1 MKQSLLNADFK
12 SALNIMNKKRFSN
25 SELDKGRRSVD
36 LYKVAILGMVFIT
49 PAAIFTV
56 MAYGFTYVLKVKM
69 IYTVLAW
76 ICWGLFI
83 FPYII
88 AIAAKFVRHK
98 DYGSYFFYNSL
109 MGLMVC
115 TCWAIVSIMIGVYLV
130 RENTAK
136 WETVFQT
143 VIALLCLIFDIP
155 HNIKK
160 LRHEL
165 AGKNEKSI
173 YYTDI
178 IFGIVFVALLI
189 YNFKLSTIL
198 SENSYE
204 GMLEALLMNVIG
216 KQGILFYLYLV
227 SDKMLLWHAK
237 NYVLVSWYARK
248 YPEETRKYFNIPVT
262 RWYYSNELREKH
274 GVDLATI
281 PVKEQLKGA
290 KIDDYEIYLNDIARI
305 NDEDMRGETVI
316 AGFDIAIDSKDVYL
330 ICTDKKMYPVYK
342 DNTFNMSVPQISYEA
357 LKWYDTDYKKDYLRI
372 SDGKLI
378 TSFDWL
384 KEKKKQ
390 ALESILAEHGI
401 PKLDRTLFEVPKHAE
416 IKKDGI
422 PAGFVE
428 NYQAALSNFSEDEK
442 EIKSSKIEHD
452 ILIYDN
458 STYMLL
464 TNKRL
469 IFVFNEDDFGIPYI
483 GVDYFNIS
491 IKHQRYGFAENLC
504 LRNKN
509 LIMPIKGMTE
519 LWKRTTIGYLMDK
532 AQVMKDAKAM
542 LEQSFTEIDMTVIE
556 KLEKAKVDDYE
567 IYINDIARINDVD
580 MRGETV
586 IAGFDILAGSKD
598 VYLICTDKKMYPVY
612 KDNTFNMSVPQ
623 ISYEAL
629 KWYEVDYKKDYLRI
643 SDGKLITSFRDIKKN
658 KKQTLESILAEHG
671 IPKLD
676 WTLSEVPKHAEIKK
690 DGIPSEFVENYQAAL
705 SSFSEDEQ
713 EIVSDK
719 VEHDVIVD
727 STGVYF
733 LVTNKRFIFVFGND
747 DFHIPYTSVDYSE
760 LSVYK
765 QHYFFADN
773 LCLRDK
779 NDLFMPFSGTS
790 ETWKRITTKYLVDL
804 INQSQKDAL
813 KGGDV
818 YDEC

>member
-36 LYKVAILGMVFIT
+36 VYKVAILGMVFIT

-69 IYTVLAW
+69 IYAVLAW
-76 ICWGLFI
+76 ICWGLFV
-83 FPYII
+83 FPCIV
-88 AIAAKFVRHK
+88 AIAAKFVRYK

-109 MGLMVC
+109 MGLMFSICLCIATIPLSVC
-115 TCWAIVSIMIGVYLV
+115 VV

-143 VIALLCLIFDIP
+143 VIALLCLILDIP
-155 HNIKK
+155 HKIKK

-173 YYTDI
+173 NYADI
-178 IFGIVFVALLI
+178 IFGIVFVALMI

-198 SENSYE
+198 SENSYKE
-204 GMLEALLMNVIG
+204 MLEALIENVVF
-216 KQGILFYLYLV
+216 KQGILVNAYLMF
-227 SDKMLLWHAK
+227 DKLLLYYAK
-237 NYVLVSWYARK
+237 NYFLVSWYAKK
-248 YPEETRKYFNIPVT
+248 YPEETRKHFNIPIT
-262 RWYYSNELREKH
+262 KWYYSNELREKH
-274 GVDLATI
+274 GADFADMSVIEKLE
-281 PVKEQLKGA
+281 KA
-290 KIDDYEIYLNDIARI
+290 KADDYEIYKNDIARI

-316 AGFDIAIDSKDVYL
+316 AGFDIAID
-330 ICTDKKMYPVYK
+330 
-342 DNTFNMSVPQISYEA
+342 
-357 LKWYDTDYKKDYLRI
+357 
-372 SDGKLI
+372 
-378 TSFDWL
+378 
-384 KEKKKQ
+384 
-390 ALESILAEHGI
+390 
-401 PKLDRTLFEVPKHAE
+401 
-416 IKKDGI
+416 
-422 PAGFVE
+422 
-428 NYQAALSNFSEDEK
+428 
-442 EIKSSKIEHD
+442 
-452 ILIYDN
+452 
-458 STYMLL
+458 
-464 TNKRL
+464 
-469 IFVFNEDDFGIPYI
+469 
-483 GVDYFNIS
+483 
-491 IKHQRYGFAENLC
+491 
-504 LRNKN
+504 
-509 LIMPIKGMTE
+509 
-519 LWKRTTIGYLMDK
+519 
-532 AQVMKDAKAM
+532 
-542 LEQSFTEIDMTVIE
+542 
-556 KLEKAKVDDYE
+556 
-567 IYINDIARINDVD
+567 
-580 MRGETV
+580 
-586 IAGFDILAGSKD
+586 SKD

-671 IPKLD
+671 IPELD

-690 DGIPSEFVENYQAAL
+690 DGIPAEFVENYQTAL
-705 SSFSEDEQ
+705 SSFSEDEE
-713 EIVSDK
+713 EIGSDK
-719 VEHDVIVD
+719 VEHNVIVD
-727 STGVYF
+727 FTSVYF

-804 INQSQKDAL
+804 INQKEERCVE
-813 KGGDV
+813 K
-818 YDEC
+818 

>member
-36 LYKVAILGMVFIT
+36 VYKVAILGMVFIT

-69 IYTVLAW
+69 IYAVLAW
-76 ICWGLFI
+76 ICWGLFL

-109 MGLMVC
+109 MELMVC

-136 WETVFQT
+136 WEPVFQT
-143 VIALLCLIFDIP
+143 VIALLCLILDIP
-155 HNIKK
+155 QTIKK
-160 LRHEL
+160 WKYEL
-165 AGKNEKSI
+165 AGKSEESI
-173 YYTDI
+173 HYADI
-178 IFGIVFVALLI
+178 IFGIVFVALMI

-198 SENSYE
+198 SECSSDGVFE
-204 GMLEALLMNVIG
+204 GLLMNVIG

-237 NYVLVSWYARK
+237 NYFLVSWYARK
-248 YPEETRKYFNIPVT
+248 YPEETRKYFNISVT

-290 KIDDYEIYLNDIARI
+290 KIDDNKIYKNDIDRI
-305 NDEDMRGETVI
+305 KDKDMEGEKLL
-316 AGFDIAIDSKDVYL
+316 AGFDTVIDSKDVYL

-342 DNTFNMSVPQISYEA
+342 DNTFNMSVP
-357 LKWYDTDYKKDYLRI
+357 K
-372 SDGKLI
+372 
-378 TSFDWL
+378 
-384 KEKKKQ
+384 
-390 ALESILAEHGI
+390 
-401 PKLDRTLFEVPKHAE
+401 
-416 IKKDGI
+416 
-422 PAGFVE
+422 
-428 NYQAALSNFSEDEK
+428 
-442 EIKSSKIEHD
+442 
-452 ILIYDN
+452 
-458 STYMLL
+458 
-464 TNKRL
+464 
-469 IFVFNEDDFGIPYI
+469 
-483 GVDYFNIS
+483 
-491 IKHQRYGFAENLC
+491 
-504 LRNKN
+504 
-509 LIMPIKGMTE
+509 
-519 LWKRTTIGYLMDK
+519 
-532 AQVMKDAKAM
+532 
-542 LEQSFTEIDMTVIE
+542 
-556 KLEKAKVDDYE
+556 
-567 IYINDIARINDVD
+567 
-580 MRGETV
+580 
-586 IAGFDILAGSKD
+586 
-598 VYLICTDKKMYPVY
+598 
-612 KDNTFNMSVPQ
+612 

-629 KWYEVDYKKDYLRI
+629 KWYEVDYKKDYFRI

-671 IPKLD
+671 IPELD

-690 DGIPSEFVENYQAAL
+690 DGIPAEFVENYQTAL
-705 SSFSEDEQ
+705 SSFSEDEE
-713 EIVSDK
+713 EIGSDK
-719 VEHDVIVD
+719 VEHNVIVD
-727 STGVYF
+727 FTSVYF

>member
-36 LYKVAILGMVFIT
+36 VYKVAILGMVFIT

-69 IYTVLAW
+69 IYAVLAW
-76 ICWGLFI
+76 ICWGLFL

-109 MGLMVC
+109 MELMVC

-136 WETVFQT
+136 WEPVFQT
-143 VIALLCLIFDIP
+143 VIALLCLILDIP
-155 HNIKK
+155 QTIKK
-160 LRHEL
+160 WKYEL
-165 AGKNEKSI
+165 AGKSEESI
-173 YYTDI
+173 HYADI
-178 IFGIVFVALLI
+178 IFGIVFVALMI

-198 SENSYE
+198 SECSSDGVFE
-204 GMLEALLMNVIG
+204 GLLMNVIG

-237 NYVLVSWYARK
+237 NYFLVSWYARK
-248 YPEETRKYFNIPVT
+248 YPEETRKYFNISVT

-274 GVDLATI
+274 GADFADMSVIEKLE
-281 PVKEQLKGA
+281 KA
-290 KIDDYEIYLNDIARI
+290 KADDYEIYKNDIARI

-342 DNTFNMSVPQISYEA
+342 DNTFNMSVP
-357 LKWYDTDYKKDYLRI
+357 K
-372 SDGKLI
+372 
-378 TSFDWL
+378 
-384 KEKKKQ
+384 
-390 ALESILAEHGI
+390 
-401 PKLDRTLFEVPKHAE
+401 
-416 IKKDGI
+416 
-422 PAGFVE
+422 
-428 NYQAALSNFSEDEK
+428 
-442 EIKSSKIEHD
+442 
-452 ILIYDN
+452 
-458 STYMLL
+458 
-464 TNKRL
+464 
-469 IFVFNEDDFGIPYI
+469 
-483 GVDYFNIS
+483 
-491 IKHQRYGFAENLC
+491 
-504 LRNKN
+504 
-509 LIMPIKGMTE
+509 
-519 LWKRTTIGYLMDK
+519 
-532 AQVMKDAKAM
+532 
-542 LEQSFTEIDMTVIE
+542 
-556 KLEKAKVDDYE
+556 
-567 IYINDIARINDVD
+567 
-580 MRGETV
+580 
-586 IAGFDILAGSKD
+586 
-598 VYLICTDKKMYPVY
+598 
-612 KDNTFNMSVPQ
+612 

-629 KWYEVDYKKDYLRI
+629 KWYEVDYKKDYFRI

-671 IPKLD
+671 IPELD

-690 DGIPSEFVENYQAAL
+690 DGIPAEFVENYQTAL
-705 SSFSEDEQ
+705 SSFSEDEE
-713 EIVSDK
+713 EIGSDK
-719 VEHDVIVD
+719 VEHNVIVD
-727 STGVYF
+727 FTSVYF

>member
-25 SELDKGRRSVD
+25 SELEKGRSRDLSKLAISVM
-36 LYKVAILGMVFIT
+36 AFIT
-49 PAAIFTV
+49 SAFIFTF
-56 MAYGFTYVLKVKM
+56 MAYGFTYVLKVKT
-69 IYTVLAW
+69 IYAVLAW
-76 ICWGLFI
+76 ICWGLFL

-109 MGLMVC
+109 MELMVC

-136 WETVFQT
+136 WEPVFQT
-143 VIALLCLIFDIP
+143 VIALLCLILDIP
-155 HNIKK
+155 QTIKK
-160 LRHEL
+160 WKYEL
-165 AGKNEKSI
+165 AGKSEESI
-173 YYTDI
+173 HYADI
-178 IFGIVFVALLI
+178 IFGIVFVALMI

-198 SENSYE
+198 SECSSDGVFDGVFE
-204 GMLEALLMNVIG
+204 GLLMNVIG
-216 KQGILFYLYLV
+216 KQGILFYLYF
-227 SDKMLLWHAK
+227 
-237 NYVLVSWYARK
+237 LVSWYARK
-248 YPEETRKYFNIPVT
+248 YPEETRKYFNISVT

-290 KIDDYEIYLNDIARI
+290 KIDDYEIYKNDIDRI
-305 NDEDMRGETVI
+305 KDKDMEGEKLL
-316 AGFDIAIDSKDVYL
+316 AGFDTVIDSKDVYL

-342 DNTFNMSVPQISYEA
+342 DNTFNMSVP
-357 LKWYDTDYKKDYLRI
+357 K
-372 SDGKLI
+372 
-378 TSFDWL
+378 
-384 KEKKKQ
+384 
-390 ALESILAEHGI
+390 
-401 PKLDRTLFEVPKHAE
+401 
-416 IKKDGI
+416 
-422 PAGFVE
+422 
-428 NYQAALSNFSEDEK
+428 
-442 EIKSSKIEHD
+442 
-452 ILIYDN
+452 
-458 STYMLL
+458 
-464 TNKRL
+464 
-469 IFVFNEDDFGIPYI
+469 
-483 GVDYFNIS
+483 
-491 IKHQRYGFAENLC
+491 
-504 LRNKN
+504 
-509 LIMPIKGMTE
+509 
-519 LWKRTTIGYLMDK
+519 
-532 AQVMKDAKAM
+532 
-542 LEQSFTEIDMTVIE
+542 
-556 KLEKAKVDDYE
+556 
-567 IYINDIARINDVD
+567 
-580 MRGETV
+580 
-586 IAGFDILAGSKD
+586 
-598 VYLICTDKKMYPVY
+598 
-612 KDNTFNMSVPQ
+612 

-629 KWYEVDYKKDYLRI
+629 KWYEVDYKKDYFRI

-671 IPKLD
+671 IPELD

-690 DGIPSEFVENYQAAL
+690 DGIPAEFVENYQTAL
-705 SSFSEDEQ
+705 SSFSEDEE
-713 EIVSDK
+713 EIGSDK
-719 VEHDVIVD
+719 VEHNVIVD
-727 STGVYF
+727 FTSVYF

>member
-36 LYKVAILGMVFIT
+36 VYKVAILGMVFIT

-69 IYTVLAW
+69 IYAVLAW
-76 ICWGLFI
+76 ICWGLFL

-109 MGLMVC
+109 MELMVC

-136 WETVFQT
+136 WEPVFQT
-143 VIALLCLIFDIP
+143 VIALLCLILDIP
-155 HNIKK
+155 QTIKK
-160 LRHEL
+160 WKYEL
-165 AGKNEKSI
+165 AGKSEESI
-173 YYTDI
+173 HYADI
-178 IFGIVFVALLI
+178 IFGIVFVALMI

-198 SENSYE
+198 SECSSDGVFE
-204 GMLEALLMNVIG
+204 GLLMNVIG

-237 NYVLVSWYARK
+237 NYFLVSWYARK
-248 YPEETRKYFNIPVT
+248 YPEETRKYFNISVT

-290 KIDDYEIYLNDIARI
+290 KIDDYEIYKNDIDRI
-305 NDEDMRGETVI
+305 KDKDMEGEKLL
-316 AGFDIAIDSKDVYL
+316 AGFDTVIDSKDVYL

-342 DNTFNMSVPQISYEA
+342 DNTFNMSVP
-357 LKWYDTDYKKDYLRI
+357 K
-372 SDGKLI
+372 
-378 TSFDWL
+378 
-384 KEKKKQ
+384 
-390 ALESILAEHGI
+390 
-401 PKLDRTLFEVPKHAE
+401 
-416 IKKDGI
+416 
-422 PAGFVE
+422 
-428 NYQAALSNFSEDEK
+428 
-442 EIKSSKIEHD
+442 
-452 ILIYDN
+452 
-458 STYMLL
+458 
-464 TNKRL
+464 
-469 IFVFNEDDFGIPYI
+469 
-483 GVDYFNIS
+483 
-491 IKHQRYGFAENLC
+491 
-504 LRNKN
+504 
-509 LIMPIKGMTE
+509 
-519 LWKRTTIGYLMDK
+519 
-532 AQVMKDAKAM
+532 
-542 LEQSFTEIDMTVIE
+542 
-556 KLEKAKVDDYE
+556 
-567 IYINDIARINDVD
+567 
-580 MRGETV
+580 
-586 IAGFDILAGSKD
+586 
-598 VYLICTDKKMYPVY
+598 
-612 KDNTFNMSVPQ
+612 

-629 KWYEVDYKKDYLRI
+629 KWYEVDYKKDYFRI

-671 IPKLD
+671 IPELD

-690 DGIPSEFVENYQAAL
+690 DGIPAEFVENYQTAL
-705 SSFSEDEQ
+705 SSFSEDEE
-713 EIVSDK
+713 EIGSDK
-719 VEHDVIVD
+719 VEHNVIVD
-727 STGVYF
+727 FTSVYF

>member
-36 LYKVAILGMVFIT
+36 VYKVAILGMVFIT

-69 IYTVLAW
+69 IYAVLAW
-76 ICWGLFI
+76 ICWGLFL

-109 MGLMVC
+109 MELMVC

-136 WETVFQT
+136 WEPVFQT
-143 VIALLCLIFDIP
+143 VIALLCLILDIP
-155 HNIKK
+155 QTIKK
-160 LRHEL
+160 WKYEL
-165 AGKNEKSI
+165 AGKSEESI
-173 YYTDI
+173 HYADI
-178 IFGIVFVALLI
+178 IFGIVFVALMI

-198 SENSYE
+198 SECSSDGVFDGVFE
-204 GMLEALLMNVIG
+204 GLLMNVIG

-237 NYVLVSWYARK
+237 NYFLVSWYARK

-290 KIDDYEIYLNDIARI
+290 KIDDYEIY
-305 NDEDMRGETVI
+305 
-316 AGFDIAIDSKDVYL
+316 
-330 ICTDKKMYPVYK
+330 
-342 DNTFNMSVPQISYEA
+342 
-357 LKWYDTDYKKDYLRI
+357 
-372 SDGKLI
+372 
-378 TSFDWL
+378 
-384 KEKKKQ
+384 
-390 ALESILAEHGI
+390 
-401 PKLDRTLFEVPKHAE
+401 
-416 IKKDGI
+416 
-422 PAGFVE
+422 
-428 NYQAALSNFSEDEK
+428 
-442 EIKSSKIEHD
+442 
-452 ILIYDN
+452 
-458 STYMLL
+458 
-464 TNKRL
+464 
-469 IFVFNEDDFGIPYI
+469 
-483 GVDYFNIS
+483 
-491 IKHQRYGFAENLC
+491 
-504 LRNKN
+504 
-509 LIMPIKGMTE
+509 
-519 LWKRTTIGYLMDK
+519 
-532 AQVMKDAKAM
+532 
-542 LEQSFTEIDMTVIE
+542 
-556 KLEKAKVDDYE
+556 
-567 IYINDIARINDVD
+567 INDIARINDVD

-586 IAGFDILAGSKD
+586 IAGFDISAGSKN

-629 KWYEVDYKKDYLRI
+629 KWYEVDYKKDYFRI

-671 IPKLD
+671 IPELD

-690 DGIPSEFVENYQAAL
+690 DGIPAEFVENYQTAL
-705 SSFSEDEQ
+705 SSFSEDEE
-713 EIVSDK
+713 EIGSDK
-719 VEHDVIVD
+719 VEHNVIVD
-727 STGVYF
+727 FTSVYF

>member
-36 LYKVAILGMVFIT
+36 VYKVAILGMVFIT

-69 IYTVLAW
+69 IYAVLAW
-76 ICWGLFI
+76 ICWGLFV
-83 FPYII
+83 FPCIV
-88 AIAAKFVRHK
+88 AIAAKFVRYK

-109 MGLMVC
+109 MGLMFSICLCIATIPLSVC
-115 TCWAIVSIMIGVYLV
+115 VV

-143 VIALLCLIFDIP
+143 VIALLCLILDIP
-155 HNIKK
+155 HKIKK

-173 YYTDI
+173 NYADI
-178 IFGIVFVALLI
+178 IFGIVFVALMI

-198 SENSYE
+198 SENSYK
-204 GMLEALLMNVIG
+204 GMLEALIDNVVC
-216 KQGILFYLYLV
+216 KQGILFWLYLM
-227 SDKMLLWHAK
+227 SDKVLLYYAK
-237 NYVLVSWYARK
+237 NYFLVSWYTRK
-248 YPEETRKYFNIPVT
+248 YPEETRKHFNIPVT

-274 GVDLATI
+274 GADFADMSVIEKLE
-281 PVKEQLKGA
+281 KA
-290 KIDDYEIYLNDIARI
+290 KADDYEIYKNDIARI

-357 LKWYDTDYKKDYLRI
+357 LKWY
-372 SDGKLI
+372 
-378 TSFDWL
+378 
-384 KEKKKQ
+384 
-390 ALESILAEHGI
+390 
-401 PKLDRTLFEVPKHAE
+401 
-416 IKKDGI
+416 
-422 PAGFVE
+422 
-428 NYQAALSNFSEDEK
+428 
-442 EIKSSKIEHD
+442 
-452 ILIYDN
+452 
-458 STYMLL
+458 
-464 TNKRL
+464 
-469 IFVFNEDDFGIPYI
+469 
-483 GVDYFNIS
+483 
-491 IKHQRYGFAENLC
+491 
-504 LRNKN
+504 
-509 LIMPIKGMTE
+509 
-519 LWKRTTIGYLMDK
+519 
-532 AQVMKDAKAM
+532 
-542 LEQSFTEIDMTVIE
+542 
-556 KLEKAKVDDYE
+556 
-567 IYINDIARINDVD
+567 
-580 MRGETV
+580 
-586 IAGFDILAGSKD
+586 
-598 VYLICTDKKMYPVY
+598 
-612 KDNTFNMSVPQ
+612 
-623 ISYEAL
+623 
-629 KWYEVDYKKDYLRI
+629 EVDYKKDYFRI

-671 IPKLD
+671 IPELD

-690 DGIPSEFVENYQAAL
+690 DGIPAEFVENYQTAL
-705 SSFSEDEQ
+705 SSFSEDEE
-713 EIVSDK
+713 EIGSDK
-719 VEHDVIVD
+719 VEHNVIVD
-727 STGVYF
+727 FTSVYF

-804 INQSQKDAL
+804 INQKEERCVE
-813 KGGDV
+813 K
-818 YDEC
+818 

>member
-25 SELDKGRRSVD
+25 SELEKGRSRDLSKLAISVM
-36 LYKVAILGMVFIT
+36 AFIT
-49 PAAIFTV
+49 SAFIFTF
-56 MAYGFTYVLKVKM
+56 MAYGFTYVLKVKT
-69 IYTVLAW
+69 IYAVLAW
-76 ICWGLFI
+76 ICWGLFL

-88 AIAAKFVRHK
+88 AIAAKFVRHN

-109 MGLMVC
+109 MELMVC

-136 WETVFQT
+136 WEPVFQT
-143 VIALLCLIFDIP
+143 VIALLCLILDIP
-155 HNIKK
+155 QTIKK
-160 LRHEL
+160 WKYEL
-165 AGKNEKSI
+165 AGKSEESI
-173 YYTDI
+173 HYADI
-178 IFGIVFVALLI
+178 IFGIVFVALMI

-198 SENSYE
+198 SECSSDGVFDGVFE
-204 GMLEALLMNVIG
+204 GLLMNVIG

-237 NYVLVSWYARK
+237 NYFLVSWYARK
-248 YPEETRKYFNIPVT
+248 YPEETRKYFNISVT

-290 KIDDYEIYLNDIARI
+290 KIDDYEIYKNDIDRI
-305 NDEDMRGETVI
+305 KDKDMEGEKLL
-316 AGFDIAIDSKDVYL
+316 AGFDTVIDSKDVYL

-342 DNTFNMSVPQISYEA
+342 DNTFNMSVP
-357 LKWYDTDYKKDYLRI
+357 K
-372 SDGKLI
+372 
-378 TSFDWL
+378 
-384 KEKKKQ
+384 
-390 ALESILAEHGI
+390 
-401 PKLDRTLFEVPKHAE
+401 
-416 IKKDGI
+416 
-422 PAGFVE
+422 
-428 NYQAALSNFSEDEK
+428 
-442 EIKSSKIEHD
+442 
-452 ILIYDN
+452 
-458 STYMLL
+458 
-464 TNKRL
+464 
-469 IFVFNEDDFGIPYI
+469 
-483 GVDYFNIS
+483 
-491 IKHQRYGFAENLC
+491 
-504 LRNKN
+504 
-509 LIMPIKGMTE
+509 
-519 LWKRTTIGYLMDK
+519 
-532 AQVMKDAKAM
+532 
-542 LEQSFTEIDMTVIE
+542 
-556 KLEKAKVDDYE
+556 
-567 IYINDIARINDVD
+567 
-580 MRGETV
+580 
-586 IAGFDILAGSKD
+586 
-598 VYLICTDKKMYPVY
+598 
-612 KDNTFNMSVPQ
+612 

-629 KWYEVDYKKDYLRI
+629 KWYEVDYKKDYFRI

-671 IPKLD
+671 IPELD

-690 DGIPSEFVENYQAAL
+690 DGIPAEFVENYQTAL
-705 SSFSEDEQ
+705 SSFSEDEE
-713 EIVSDK
+713 EIGSDK
-719 VEHDVIVD
+719 VEHNVIVD
-727 STGVYF
+727 FTSVYF

>member
-586 IAGFDILAGSKD
+586 IAGFDISADNKD

-612 KDNTFNMSVPQ
+612 KDNTFNMNVPQ
-623 ISYEAL
+623 ISYESL
-629 KWYEVDYKKDYLRI
+629 KWYDTDKKNYFRI

-671 IPKLD
+671 IPELD

>member
-36 LYKVAILGMVFIT
+36 VYKVAILGMVFIT

-69 IYTVLAW
+69 IYAVLAW
-76 ICWGLFI
+76 ICWGLFL

-109 MGLMVC
+109 MELMVC

-136 WETVFQT
+136 WEPVFQT
-143 VIALLCLIFDIP
+143 VIALLCLILDIP
-155 HNIKK
+155 QTIKK
-160 LRHEL
+160 WKYEL
-165 AGKNEKSI
+165 AGKSEESI
-173 YYTDI
+173 HYADI
-178 IFGIVFVALLI
+178 IFGIVFVALMI

-198 SENSYE
+198 SECSSDGVFE
-204 GMLEALLMNVIG
+204 GLLMNVIG

-237 NYVLVSWYARK
+237 NYFLVSWYARK
-248 YPEETRKYFNIPVT
+248 YPEETRKYFNISVT

-290 KIDDYEIYLNDIARI
+290 KIDDYKIYKNDIDRI
-305 NDEDMRGETVI
+305 KDKDMEGEKLL
-316 AGFDIAIDSKDVYL
+316 AGFD
-330 ICTDKKMYPVYK
+330 
-342 DNTFNMSVPQISYEA
+342 
-357 LKWYDTDYKKDYLRI
+357 
-372 SDGKLI
+372 
-378 TSFDWL
+378 
-384 KEKKKQ
+384 
-390 ALESILAEHGI
+390 
-401 PKLDRTLFEVPKHAE
+401 
-416 IKKDGI
+416 
-422 PAGFVE
+422 
-428 NYQAALSNFSEDEK
+428 
-442 EIKSSKIEHD
+442 
-452 ILIYDN
+452 
-458 STYMLL
+458 
-464 TNKRL
+464 
-469 IFVFNEDDFGIPYI
+469 
-483 GVDYFNIS
+483 
-491 IKHQRYGFAENLC
+491 
-504 LRNKN
+504 
-509 LIMPIKGMTE
+509 
-519 LWKRTTIGYLMDK
+519 
-532 AQVMKDAKAM
+532 
-542 LEQSFTEIDMTVIE
+542 TVI
-556 KLEKAKVDDYE
+556 D
-567 IYINDIARINDVD
+567 
-580 MRGETV
+580 
-586 IAGFDILAGSKD
+586 SKD

-671 IPKLD
+671 IPELD

-690 DGIPSEFVENYQAAL
+690 DGIPAEFVENYQTAL
-705 SSFSEDEQ
+705 SSFSEDEE
-713 EIVSDK
+713 EIGSDK
-719 VEHDVIVD
+719 VEHNVIVD
-727 STGVYF
+727 FTSVYF

>member
-1 MKQSLLNADFK
+1 
-12 SALNIMNKKRFSN
+12 MNKKRFSN

-36 LYKVAILGMVFIT
+36 VYKVAILGMVFIT

-69 IYTVLAW
+69 IYAVLAW
-76 ICWGLFI
+76 ICWGLFL

-109 MGLMVC
+109 MELMVC

-136 WETVFQT
+136 WEPVFQT
-143 VIALLCLIFDIP
+143 VIALLCLILDIP
-155 HNIKK
+155 QTIKK
-160 LRHEL
+160 WKYEL
-165 AGKNEKSI
+165 AGKSEESI
-173 YYTDI
+173 HYADI
-178 IFGIVFVALLI
+178 IFGIVFVALMI

-198 SENSYE
+198 SECSSDGVFDGVFE
-204 GMLEALLMNVIG
+204 GLLMNVIG

-237 NYVLVSWYARK
+237 NYFLVSWYARK
-248 YPEETRKYFNIPVT
+248 YPEETRKYFNISVT

-290 KIDDYEIYLNDIARI
+290 KIDDYEIYKNDIDRI
-305 NDEDMRGETVI
+305 KDKDMEGEKLL
-316 AGFDIAIDSKDVYL
+316 AGFD
-330 ICTDKKMYPVYK
+330 
-342 DNTFNMSVPQISYEA
+342 
-357 LKWYDTDYKKDYLRI
+357 
-372 SDGKLI
+372 
-378 TSFDWL
+378 
-384 KEKKKQ
+384 
-390 ALESILAEHGI
+390 
-401 PKLDRTLFEVPKHAE
+401 
-416 IKKDGI
+416 
-422 PAGFVE
+422 
-428 NYQAALSNFSEDEK
+428 
-442 EIKSSKIEHD
+442 
-452 ILIYDN
+452 
-458 STYMLL
+458 
-464 TNKRL
+464 
-469 IFVFNEDDFGIPYI
+469 
-483 GVDYFNIS
+483 
-491 IKHQRYGFAENLC
+491 
-504 LRNKN
+504 
-509 LIMPIKGMTE
+509 
-519 LWKRTTIGYLMDK
+519 
-532 AQVMKDAKAM
+532 
-542 LEQSFTEIDMTVIE
+542 TVI
-556 KLEKAKVDDYE
+556 D
-567 IYINDIARINDVD
+567 
-580 MRGETV
+580 
-586 IAGFDILAGSKD
+586 SKD

-629 KWYEVDYKKDYLRI
+629 KWYEVDYKKDYFRI

-671 IPKLD
+671 IPELD
-676 WTLSEVPKHAEIKK
+676 WILSEVPKHAEIKK
-690 DGIPSEFVENYQAAL
+690 DGIPAEFVENYQTAL
-705 SSFSEDEQ
+705 SSFSEDEE
-713 EIVSDK
+713 EIGSDK
-719 VEHDVIVD
+719 VEHNVIVD
-727 STGVYF
+727 FTSVYF

>member
-25 SELDKGRRSVD
+25 SELEKGRSRDLSKLAISVM
-36 LYKVAILGMVFIT
+36 AFIT
-49 PAAIFTV
+49 SAFIFTF

-69 IYTVLAW
+69 IYAVLAW
-76 ICWGLFI
+76 ICWGLFV
-83 FPYII
+83 FPCIV
-88 AIAAKFVRHK
+88 AIAAKFVRYK

-109 MGLMVC
+109 MGLMFSICLCIATIPLSVC
-115 TCWAIVSIMIGVYLV
+115 VV

-143 VIALLCLIFDIP
+143 VIALLCLILDIP
-155 HNIKK
+155 HKIKK

-173 YYTDI
+173 NYADI
-178 IFGIVFVALLI
+178 IFGIVFVALMI

-198 SENSYE
+198 SENSYK
-204 GMLEALLMNVIG
+204 GMLEALIDNVVC
-216 KQGILFYLYLV
+216 KQGILFWLYLM
-227 SDKMLLWHAK
+227 SDKVLLYYAK
-237 NYVLVSWYARK
+237 NYFLVSWYTRK
-248 YPEETRKYFNIPVT
+248 YPEETRKHFNIPVT

-274 GVDLATI
+274 GADFADMSVIEKLE
-281 PVKEQLKGA
+281 KA
-290 KIDDYEIYLNDIARI
+290 KADDYEIYKNDIARI

-342 DNTFNMSVPQISYEA
+342 DNTFNMNVPQISYES
-357 LKWYDTDYKKDYLRI
+357 LKWYDTDKKNYFRI

-378 TSFDWL
+378 ILFHSI
-384 KEKKKQ
+384 KNKKRQ
-390 ALESILAEHGI
+390 VLESILAEHGI
-401 PKLDRTLFEVPKHAE
+401 PKLDRTLSEVPKHAE

-422 PAGFVE
+422 PAE
-428 NYQAALSNFSEDEK
+428 FS
-442 EIKSSKIEHD
+442 
-452 ILIYDN
+452 
-458 STYMLL
+458 
-464 TNKRL
+464 
-469 IFVFNEDDFGIPYI
+469 
-483 GVDYFNIS
+483 
-491 IKHQRYGFAENLC
+491 
-504 LRNKN
+504 
-509 LIMPIKGMTE
+509 
-519 LWKRTTIGYLMDK
+519 
-532 AQVMKDAKAM
+532 
-542 LEQSFTEIDMTVIE
+542 
-556 KLEKAKVDDYE
+556 
-567 IYINDIARINDVD
+567 
-580 MRGETV
+580 
-586 IAGFDILAGSKD
+586 
-598 VYLICTDKKMYPVY
+598 
-612 KDNTFNMSVPQ
+612 
-623 ISYEAL
+623 
-629 KWYEVDYKKDYLRI
+629 
-643 SDGKLITSFRDIKKN
+643 
-658 KKQTLESILAEHG
+658 
-671 IPKLD
+671 
-676 WTLSEVPKHAEIKK
+676 
-690 DGIPSEFVENYQAAL
+690 ENYQAAL

-765 QHYFFADN
+765 QHYFLADN

-779 NDLFMPFSGTS
+779 NDLFMPFLGSS

>member
-36 LYKVAILGMVFIT
+36 VYKVAILGMVFIT

-69 IYTVLAW
+69 IYAVLAW
-76 ICWGLFI
+76 ICWGLFL

-109 MGLMVC
+109 MELMVC

-136 WETVFQT
+136 WEPVFQT
-143 VIALLCLIFDIP
+143 VIALLCLILDIP
-155 HNIKK
+155 QTIKK
-160 LRHEL
+160 WKYEL
-165 AGKNEKSI
+165 AGKSEESI
-173 YYTDI
+173 HYADI
-178 IFGIVFVALLI
+178 IFGIVFVALMI

-198 SENSYE
+198 SECSSDGVFDGVFE
-204 GMLEALLMNVIG
+204 GLLMNVIG

-237 NYVLVSWYARK
+237 NYFLVSWYARK

-290 KIDDYEIYLNDIARI
+290 KIDDYEIY
-305 NDEDMRGETVI
+305 
-316 AGFDIAIDSKDVYL
+316 
-330 ICTDKKMYPVYK
+330 
-342 DNTFNMSVPQISYEA
+342 
-357 LKWYDTDYKKDYLRI
+357 
-372 SDGKLI
+372 
-378 TSFDWL
+378 
-384 KEKKKQ
+384 
-390 ALESILAEHGI
+390 
-401 PKLDRTLFEVPKHAE
+401 
-416 IKKDGI
+416 
-422 PAGFVE
+422 
-428 NYQAALSNFSEDEK
+428 
-442 EIKSSKIEHD
+442 
-452 ILIYDN
+452 
-458 STYMLL
+458 
-464 TNKRL
+464 
-469 IFVFNEDDFGIPYI
+469 
-483 GVDYFNIS
+483 
-491 IKHQRYGFAENLC
+491 
-504 LRNKN
+504 
-509 LIMPIKGMTE
+509 
-519 LWKRTTIGYLMDK
+519 
-532 AQVMKDAKAM
+532 
-542 LEQSFTEIDMTVIE
+542 
-556 KLEKAKVDDYE
+556 
-567 IYINDIARINDVD
+567 INDIARINDVD

-586 IAGFDILAGSKD
+586 IAGFDISAGSKN

-629 KWYEVDYKKDYLRI
+629 KWYEVDYKKDYFRI

-671 IPKLD
+671 IPELD

-690 DGIPSEFVENYQAAL
+690 DGIPAEFVENYQTAL
-705 SSFSEDEQ
+705 SSFSEDEE
-713 EIVSDK
+713 EIGSDK
-719 VEHDVIVD
+719 VEHNVIVD
-727 STGVYF
+727 FTSVYF
-733 LVTNKRFIFVFGND
+733 FVTNQRFIFVFGND

-790 ETWKRITTKYLVDL
+790 ETWERITTKYLVDL

>member
-36 LYKVAILGMVFIT
+36 VYKVAILGMVFIT

-69 IYTVLAW
+69 IYAVLAW
-76 ICWGLFI
+76 ICWGLFV
-83 FPYII
+83 FPCIV
-88 AIAAKFVRHK
+88 AIAAKFVRYK

-109 MGLMVC
+109 MGLMFSICLCIATIPLSVC
-115 TCWAIVSIMIGVYLV
+115 VV

-143 VIALLCLIFDIP
+143 VIALLCLILDIP
-155 HNIKK
+155 HKIKK

-165 AGKNEKSI
+165 ASKNEKSI
-173 YYTDI
+173 NYADI
-178 IFGIVFVALLI
+178 IFGIVFVALMI

-198 SENSYE
+198 SENSYK
-204 GMLEALLMNVIG
+204 GMLEALIDNVVC
-216 KQGILFYLYLV
+216 KQGILFWLYLM
-227 SDKMLLWHAK
+227 SDKVLLYYAK
-237 NYVLVSWYARK
+237 NYFLVSWYTRK
-248 YPEETRKYFNIPVT
+248 YPEETRKHFNIPVT

-290 KIDDYEIYLNDIARI
+290 KIDDYEIYINDIARI
-305 NDEDMRGETVI
+305 NDVDMRSETVI
-316 AGFDIAIDSKDVYL
+316 AGFDISAGSKEVYL

-342 DNTFNMSVPQISYEA
+342 DNTFNMNVPQISYES
-357 LKWYDTDYKKDYLRI
+357 LKWYDTDKKNYFRI

-378 TSFDWL
+378 ILFHSI
-384 KEKKKQ
+384 KNKKRQ
-390 ALESILAEHGI
+390 VLESILAEHGI
-401 PKLDRTLFEVPKHAE
+401 PKLDRTLSEVPKHAE

-422 PAGFVE
+422 PAE
-428 NYQAALSNFSEDEK
+428 FS
-442 EIKSSKIEHD
+442 
-452 ILIYDN
+452 
-458 STYMLL
+458 
-464 TNKRL
+464 
-469 IFVFNEDDFGIPYI
+469 
-483 GVDYFNIS
+483 
-491 IKHQRYGFAENLC
+491 
-504 LRNKN
+504 
-509 LIMPIKGMTE
+509 
-519 LWKRTTIGYLMDK
+519 
-532 AQVMKDAKAM
+532 
-542 LEQSFTEIDMTVIE
+542 
-556 KLEKAKVDDYE
+556 
-567 IYINDIARINDVD
+567 
-580 MRGETV
+580 
-586 IAGFDILAGSKD
+586 
-598 VYLICTDKKMYPVY
+598 
-612 KDNTFNMSVPQ
+612 
-623 ISYEAL
+623 
-629 KWYEVDYKKDYLRI
+629 
-643 SDGKLITSFRDIKKN
+643 
-658 KKQTLESILAEHG
+658 
-671 IPKLD
+671 
-676 WTLSEVPKHAEIKK
+676 
-690 DGIPSEFVENYQAAL
+690 ENYQAAL

-804 INQSQKDAL
+804 INQKEERCVE
-813 KGGDV
+813 K
-818 YDEC
+818 

>member
-25 SELDKGRRSVD
+25 LELNSGRSGD
-36 LYKVAILGMVFIT
+36 LYKVAISVMAFIT
-49 PAAIFTV
+49 PAAIFTF

-76 ICWGLFI
+76 ICWGLFL

-98 DYGSYFFYNSL
+98 DYGSYFFYKSL
-109 MGLMVC
+109 TEVMVYI
-115 TCWAIVSIMIGVYLV
+115 CWIIVSIMINVYLV

-136 WETVFQT
+136 WEPVFQT
-143 VIALLCLIFDIP
+143 VIALLCLILDIP
-155 HNIKK
+155 QTIKK
-160 LRHEL
+160 WKYEL
-165 AGKNEKSI
+165 AGKSEESI
-173 YYTDI
+173 HYADI
-178 IFGIVFVALLI
+178 IFGIVFVALMI

-198 SENSYE
+198 SECSSD
-204 GMLEALLMNVIG
+204 GVFDGLLMNVIG
-216 KQGILFYLYLV
+216 KQGILVSAYLML
-227 SDKMLLWHAK
+227 DKLLLWHAK
-237 NYVLVSWYARK
+237 NYFLVSWYARK

-290 KIDDYEIYLNDIARI
+290 KIDDYEIYKNDIDRI
-305 NDEDMRGETVI
+305 KDKDMEGEKLL
-316 AGFDIAIDSKDVYL
+316 AGFDTVIDSKDVYL

-342 DNTFNMSVPQISYEA
+342 DNTFNMSVPKISYES
-357 LKWYDTDYKKDYLRI
+357 LKWYDTDYKKDYFRI

-378 TSFDWL
+378 TSFDRL

-401 PKLDRTLFEVPKHAE
+401 PELDRTLFEVPKHAE

-491 IKHQRYGFAENLC
+491 IKHQRYGFAEYLC

-519 LWKRTTIGYLMDK
+519 LWEKTTIGYLMDK
-532 AQVMKDAKAM
+532 AQVRKDAKAM

-586 IAGFDILAGSKD
+586 IAGFDIAVGSKD

-629 KWYEVDYKKDYLRI
+629 KWYEVDYKKDYFRI
-643 SDGKLITSFRDIKKN
+643 SDGKLITSFMDIKKN

-671 IPKLD
+671 VSKLD

-705 SSFSEDEQ
+705 SSFSEDEE
-713 EIVSDK
+713 EIGSDK

-733 LVTNKRFIFVFGND
+733 LVTNQRFIFVFGND

-765 QHYFFADN
+765 QHYFLADN

-790 ETWKRITTKYLVDL
+790 ETWERITTKYLVDL

>member
-1 MKQSLLNADFK
+1 
-12 SALNIMNKKRFSN
+12 MNKKRFSN

-36 LYKVAILGMVFIT
+36 VYKVAILGMVFIT

-69 IYTVLAW
+69 IYAVLAW
-76 ICWGLFI
+76 ICWGLFL

-109 MGLMVC
+109 MELMVC

-136 WETVFQT
+136 WEPVFQT
-143 VIALLCLIFDIP
+143 VIALLCLILDIP
-155 HNIKK
+155 QTIKK
-160 LRHEL
+160 WKYEL
-165 AGKNEKSI
+165 AGKSEESI
-173 YYTDI
+173 HYADI
-178 IFGIVFVALLI
+178 IFGIVFVALMI

-198 SENSYE
+198 SECSSDGVFDGVFE
-204 GMLEALLMNVIG
+204 GLLMNVIG

-237 NYVLVSWYARK
+237 NYFLVSWYARK
-248 YPEETRKYFNIPVT
+248 YPEETQKYFNIPVT

-290 KIDDYEIYLNDIARI
+290 KIDDYEIY
-305 NDEDMRGETVI
+305 
-316 AGFDIAIDSKDVYL
+316 
-330 ICTDKKMYPVYK
+330 
-342 DNTFNMSVPQISYEA
+342 
-357 LKWYDTDYKKDYLRI
+357 
-372 SDGKLI
+372 
-378 TSFDWL
+378 
-384 KEKKKQ
+384 
-390 ALESILAEHGI
+390 
-401 PKLDRTLFEVPKHAE
+401 
-416 IKKDGI
+416 
-422 PAGFVE
+422 
-428 NYQAALSNFSEDEK
+428 
-442 EIKSSKIEHD
+442 
-452 ILIYDN
+452 
-458 STYMLL
+458 
-464 TNKRL
+464 
-469 IFVFNEDDFGIPYI
+469 
-483 GVDYFNIS
+483 
-491 IKHQRYGFAENLC
+491 
-504 LRNKN
+504 
-509 LIMPIKGMTE
+509 
-519 LWKRTTIGYLMDK
+519 
-532 AQVMKDAKAM
+532 
-542 LEQSFTEIDMTVIE
+542 
-556 KLEKAKVDDYE
+556 
-567 IYINDIARINDVD
+567 INDIARINDVD

-586 IAGFDILAGSKD
+586 IAGFDISAGSKN

-629 KWYEVDYKKDYLRI
+629 KWYEVDYKKDYFRI

-671 IPKLD
+671 IPELD

-690 DGIPSEFVENYQAAL
+690 DGIPAEFVENYQTAL
-705 SSFSEDEQ
+705 SSFSEDEE
-713 EIVSDK
+713 EIGSDK
-719 VEHDVIVD
+719 VEHNVIVD
-727 STGVYF
+727 FTSVYF
-733 LVTNKRFIFVFGND
+733 FVTNQRFIFVFGND

-790 ETWKRITTKYLVDL
+790 ETWERITTKYLVDL

>member
-178 IFGIVFVALLI
+178 IFGIVFVALMI

-198 SENSYE
+198 SENSYK
-204 GMLEALLMNVIG
+204 GMLEALIDNVVC
-216 KQGILFYLYLV
+216 KQGILFWLYLM
-227 SDKMLLWHAK
+227 SDKVLLYYAK
-237 NYVLVSWYARK
+237 NYFLVSWYTRK
-248 YPEETRKYFNIPVT
+248 YPEETRKHFNIPVT

-274 GVDLATI
+274 GADFADMSVIEKLE
-281 PVKEQLKGA
+281 KA
-290 KIDDYEIYLNDIARI
+290 KADDYEIYINDIARI

-342 DNTFNMSVPQISYEA
+342 DNTFNMNVPQISYES
-357 LKWYDTDYKKDYLRI
+357 LKWYDTDKK
-372 SDGKLI
+372 
-378 TSFDWL
+378 
-384 KEKKKQ
+384 
-390 ALESILAEHGI
+390 
-401 PKLDRTLFEVPKHAE
+401 
-416 IKKDGI
+416 
-422 PAGFVE
+422 
-428 NYQAALSNFSEDEK
+428 NYF
-442 EIKSSKIEHD
+442 
-452 ILIYDN
+452 
-458 STYMLL
+458 
-464 TNKRL
+464 
-469 IFVFNEDDFGIPYI
+469 
-483 GVDYFNIS
+483 
-491 IKHQRYGFAENLC
+491 
-504 LRNKN
+504 
-509 LIMPIKGMTE
+509 
-519 LWKRTTIGYLMDK
+519 
-532 AQVMKDAKAM
+532 
-542 LEQSFTEIDMTVIE
+542 
-556 KLEKAKVDDYE
+556 
-567 IYINDIARINDVD
+567 
-580 MRGETV
+580 
-586 IAGFDILAGSKD
+586 
-598 VYLICTDKKMYPVY
+598 
-612 KDNTFNMSVPQ
+612 
-623 ISYEAL
+623 
-629 KWYEVDYKKDYLRI
+629 RI

-671 IPKLD
+671 IPELD

-690 DGIPSEFVENYQAAL
+690 DGIPSEFSENYQAAL

-804 INQSQKDAL
+804 INQKEERCVE
-813 KGGDV
+813 K
-818 YDEC
+818 

>member
-36 LYKVAILGMVFIT
+36 VYKVAILGMVFIT

-69 IYTVLAW
+69 IYAVLAW
-76 ICWGLFI
+76 ICWGLFL

-109 MGLMVC
+109 MELMVC

-136 WETVFQT
+136 WEPVFQT
-143 VIALLCLIFDIP
+143 VIALLCLILDIP
-155 HNIKK
+155 QTIKK
-160 LRHEL
+160 WKYEL
-165 AGKNEKSI
+165 DGKSEESI
-173 YYTDI
+173 HYADI
-178 IFGIVFVALLI
+178 IFGIVFVALMI

-198 SENSYE
+198 SECSSDGVFDGVFE
-204 GMLEALLMNVIG
+204 GLLMNVIG

-237 NYVLVSWYARK
+237 NYFLVSWYARK

-262 RWYYSNELREKH
+262 RWYYSNELKEKH

-290 KIDDYEIYLNDIARI
+290 KI
-305 NDEDMRGETVI
+305 
-316 AGFDIAIDSKDVYL
+316 
-330 ICTDKKMYPVYK
+330 
-342 DNTFNMSVPQISYEA
+342 
-357 LKWYDTDYKKDYLRI
+357 
-372 SDGKLI
+372 
-378 TSFDWL
+378 
-384 KEKKKQ
+384 
-390 ALESILAEHGI
+390 
-401 PKLDRTLFEVPKHAE
+401 
-416 IKKDGI
+416 
-422 PAGFVE
+422 
-428 NYQAALSNFSEDEK
+428 
-442 EIKSSKIEHD
+442 
-452 ILIYDN
+452 
-458 STYMLL
+458 
-464 TNKRL
+464 
-469 IFVFNEDDFGIPYI
+469 
-483 GVDYFNIS
+483 
-491 IKHQRYGFAENLC
+491 
-504 LRNKN
+504 
-509 LIMPIKGMTE
+509 
-519 LWKRTTIGYLMDK
+519 
-532 AQVMKDAKAM
+532 
-542 LEQSFTEIDMTVIE
+542 
-556 KLEKAKVDDYE
+556 DDYE

-629 KWYEVDYKKDYLRI
+629 KWYEFDYKKDYFRI
-643 SDGKLITSFRDIKKN
+643 SDGKLITSFMDIKKN

-671 IPKLD
+671 VSKLD

-690 DGIPSEFVENYQAAL
+690 DGIPAEFVENYQTAL

-713 EIVSDK
+713 EIGSDK

-727 STGVYF
+727 FTSVYF
-733 LVTNKRFIFVFGND
+733 FVTNQRFIFVFGND

-790 ETWKRITTKYLVDL
+790 ETWERITTKYLVDL

-818 YDEC
+818 YDDC

>member
-36 LYKVAILGMVFIT
+36 VYKVAILGMVFIT
-49 PAAIFTV
+49 PVAIFTV

-69 IYTVLAW
+69 IYAVLAW
-76 ICWGLFI
+76 ICWGLFL

-109 MGLMVC
+109 MELMVC

-136 WETVFQT
+136 WEPVFQT
-143 VIALLCLIFDIP
+143 VIALLCLILDIP
-155 HNIKK
+155 QTIKK
-160 LRHEL
+160 WKYEL
-165 AGKNEKSI
+165 AGKSEESI
-173 YYTDI
+173 HYADI
-178 IFGIVFVALLI
+178 IFGIVFVALMI

-198 SENSYE
+198 SECSSDGVFDGVFE
-204 GMLEALLMNVIG
+204 GLLMNVIG

-237 NYVLVSWYARK
+237 NYFLVSWYARK
-248 YPEETRKYFNIPVT
+248 YPEETQKYFNIPVT

-290 KIDDYEIYLNDIARI
+290 KIDDYEIYKNDIDRI
-305 NDEDMRGETVI
+305 KDKDMEVEKLL
-316 AGFDIAIDSKDVYL
+316 AGFD
-330 ICTDKKMYPVYK
+330 
-342 DNTFNMSVPQISYEA
+342 
-357 LKWYDTDYKKDYLRI
+357 
-372 SDGKLI
+372 
-378 TSFDWL
+378 
-384 KEKKKQ
+384 
-390 ALESILAEHGI
+390 
-401 PKLDRTLFEVPKHAE
+401 
-416 IKKDGI
+416 
-422 PAGFVE
+422 
-428 NYQAALSNFSEDEK
+428 
-442 EIKSSKIEHD
+442 
-452 ILIYDN
+452 
-458 STYMLL
+458 
-464 TNKRL
+464 
-469 IFVFNEDDFGIPYI
+469 
-483 GVDYFNIS
+483 
-491 IKHQRYGFAENLC
+491 
-504 LRNKN
+504 
-509 LIMPIKGMTE
+509 
-519 LWKRTTIGYLMDK
+519 
-532 AQVMKDAKAM
+532 
-542 LEQSFTEIDMTVIE
+542 TVI
-556 KLEKAKVDDYE
+556 D
-567 IYINDIARINDVD
+567 
-580 MRGETV
+580 
-586 IAGFDILAGSKD
+586 SKD

-629 KWYEVDYKKDYLRI
+629 KWYEVDYKKDYFRI

-671 IPKLD
+671 IPELD

-690 DGIPSEFVENYQAAL
+690 DGIPAEFVENYQTAL
-705 SSFSEDEQ
+705 SSFSEDEE
-713 EIVSDK
+713 EIGSDK
-719 VEHDVIVD
+719 VEHNVIVD
-727 STGVYF
+727 FTSVYF
-733 LVTNKRFIFVFGND
+733 FVTNQRFIFVFGND

-790 ETWKRITTKYLVDL
+790 ETWERITTKYLVDL

>member
-36 LYKVAILGMVFIT
+36 VYKVAILGMVFIT

-69 IYTVLAW
+69 IYAVLAW
-76 ICWGLFI
+76 ICWGLFL

-109 MGLMVC
+109 MELMVC

-136 WETVFQT
+136 WEPVFQT
-143 VIALLCLIFDIP
+143 VIALLCLILDIP
-155 HNIKK
+155 QTIKK
-160 LRHEL
+160 WKYEL
-165 AGKNEKSI
+165 DGKSEESI
-173 YYTDI
+173 HYADI
-178 IFGIVFVALLI
+178 IFGIVFVALMI

-198 SENSYE
+198 SECSSDGVFDGVFE
-204 GMLEALLMNVIG
+204 GLLMNVIG

-237 NYVLVSWYARK
+237 NYFLVSWYARK

-290 KIDDYEIYLNDIARI
+290 KIDDYEIY
-305 NDEDMRGETVI
+305 
-316 AGFDIAIDSKDVYL
+316 
-330 ICTDKKMYPVYK
+330 
-342 DNTFNMSVPQISYEA
+342 
-357 LKWYDTDYKKDYLRI
+357 
-372 SDGKLI
+372 
-378 TSFDWL
+378 
-384 KEKKKQ
+384 
-390 ALESILAEHGI
+390 
-401 PKLDRTLFEVPKHAE
+401 
-416 IKKDGI
+416 
-422 PAGFVE
+422 
-428 NYQAALSNFSEDEK
+428 
-442 EIKSSKIEHD
+442 
-452 ILIYDN
+452 
-458 STYMLL
+458 
-464 TNKRL
+464 
-469 IFVFNEDDFGIPYI
+469 
-483 GVDYFNIS
+483 
-491 IKHQRYGFAENLC
+491 
-504 LRNKN
+504 
-509 LIMPIKGMTE
+509 
-519 LWKRTTIGYLMDK
+519 
-532 AQVMKDAKAM
+532 
-542 LEQSFTEIDMTVIE
+542 
-556 KLEKAKVDDYE
+556 
-567 IYINDIARINDVD
+567 INDIARINDVD

-586 IAGFDILAGSKD
+586 IAGFDISAGSKN

-629 KWYEVDYKKDYLRI
+629 KWYEVDYKKDYFRI

-671 IPKLD
+671 IPELD

-690 DGIPSEFVENYQAAL
+690 DGIPAEFVENYQTAL
-705 SSFSEDEQ
+705 SSFSEDEE
-713 EIVSDK
+713 EIGSDK
-719 VEHDVIVD
+719 VEHNVIVD
-727 STGVYF
+727 FTSVYF
-733 LVTNKRFIFVFGND
+733 FVTNQRFIFVFGND

-790 ETWKRITTKYLVDL
+790 ETWERITTKYLVDL

>member
-36 LYKVAILGMVFIT
+36 VYKVAILGMVFIT

-69 IYTVLAW
+69 IYAVLAW
-76 ICWGLFI
+76 ICWGLFL

-109 MGLMVC
+109 MELMVC

-136 WETVFQT
+136 WEPVFQT
-143 VIALLCLIFDIP
+143 VIALLCLILDIP
-155 HNIKK
+155 QTIKK
-160 LRHEL
+160 WKYEL
-165 AGKNEKSI
+165 AGKSEESI
-173 YYTDI
+173 HYADI
-178 IFGIVFVALLI
+178 IFGIVFVALMI

-198 SENSYE
+198 SECSSDGVFE
-204 GMLEALLMNVIG
+204 GLLMNVIG

-237 NYVLVSWYARK
+237 NYFLVSWYARK

-290 KIDDYEIYLNDIARI
+290 KIDDYEIYKNDIDRI
-305 NDEDMRGETVI
+305 KDKDMEGEKLL
-316 AGFDIAIDSKDVYL
+316 AGFD
-330 ICTDKKMYPVYK
+330 
-342 DNTFNMSVPQISYEA
+342 
-357 LKWYDTDYKKDYLRI
+357 
-372 SDGKLI
+372 
-378 TSFDWL
+378 
-384 KEKKKQ
+384 
-390 ALESILAEHGI
+390 
-401 PKLDRTLFEVPKHAE
+401 
-416 IKKDGI
+416 
-422 PAGFVE
+422 
-428 NYQAALSNFSEDEK
+428 
-442 EIKSSKIEHD
+442 
-452 ILIYDN
+452 
-458 STYMLL
+458 
-464 TNKRL
+464 
-469 IFVFNEDDFGIPYI
+469 
-483 GVDYFNIS
+483 
-491 IKHQRYGFAENLC
+491 
-504 LRNKN
+504 
-509 LIMPIKGMTE
+509 
-519 LWKRTTIGYLMDK
+519 
-532 AQVMKDAKAM
+532 
-542 LEQSFTEIDMTVIE
+542 TVI
-556 KLEKAKVDDYE
+556 D
-567 IYINDIARINDVD
+567 
-580 MRGETV
+580 
-586 IAGFDILAGSKD
+586 SKD

-629 KWYEVDYKKDYLRI
+629 KWYEVDYKKDYFRI

-671 IPKLD
+671 IPELD

-690 DGIPSEFVENYQAAL
+690 DGFPAEFVENYQTAL
-705 SSFSEDEQ
+705 SSFSEDEE
-713 EIVSDK
+713 EIGSDK
-719 VEHDVIVD
+719 VEHNVIVD
-727 STGVYF
+727 FTSVYF
-733 LVTNKRFIFVFGND
+733 FVTNQRFIFVFGND

-790 ETWKRITTKYLVDL
+790 ETWERITTKYLVDL

>member
-36 LYKVAILGMVFIT
+36 VYKVAILGMVFIT

-69 IYTVLAW
+69 IYAVLAW
-76 ICWGLFI
+76 ICWGLFL

-109 MGLMVC
+109 MELMVC

-136 WETVFQT
+136 WEPVFQT
-143 VIALLCLIFDIP
+143 VIALLCLILDIP
-155 HNIKK
+155 QTIKK
-160 LRHEL
+160 WKYEL
-165 AGKNEKSI
+165 AGKSEESI
-173 YYTDI
+173 HYADI
-178 IFGIVFVALLI
+178 IFGIVFVALMI

-198 SENSYE
+198 SECSSDGVFE
-204 GMLEALLMNVIG
+204 GLLMNVIG

-237 NYVLVSWYARK
+237 NYFLVSWYARK
-248 YPEETRKYFNIPVT
+248 YPEETRKYFNISVT

-290 KIDDYEIYLNDIARI
+290 KIDDYKIYKNDIDRI
-305 NDEDMRGETVI
+305 KDKDMEGEKLL
-316 AGFDIAIDSKDVYL
+316 AGFDTVIDSKDVYL

-342 DNTFNMSVPQISYEA
+342 DNTFNMSVP
-357 LKWYDTDYKKDYLRI
+357 K
-372 SDGKLI
+372 
-378 TSFDWL
+378 
-384 KEKKKQ
+384 
-390 ALESILAEHGI
+390 
-401 PKLDRTLFEVPKHAE
+401 
-416 IKKDGI
+416 
-422 PAGFVE
+422 
-428 NYQAALSNFSEDEK
+428 
-442 EIKSSKIEHD
+442 
-452 ILIYDN
+452 
-458 STYMLL
+458 
-464 TNKRL
+464 
-469 IFVFNEDDFGIPYI
+469 
-483 GVDYFNIS
+483 
-491 IKHQRYGFAENLC
+491 
-504 LRNKN
+504 
-509 LIMPIKGMTE
+509 
-519 LWKRTTIGYLMDK
+519 
-532 AQVMKDAKAM
+532 
-542 LEQSFTEIDMTVIE
+542 
-556 KLEKAKVDDYE
+556 
-567 IYINDIARINDVD
+567 
-580 MRGETV
+580 
-586 IAGFDILAGSKD
+586 
-598 VYLICTDKKMYPVY
+598 
-612 KDNTFNMSVPQ
+612 

-629 KWYEVDYKKDYLRI
+629 KWYEVDYKKDYFRI

-671 IPKLD
+671 IPELD

-690 DGIPSEFVENYQAAL
+690 DGIPAEFVENYQTAL
-705 SSFSEDEQ
+705 SSFSEDEE
-713 EIVSDK
+713 EIGSDK
-719 VEHDVIVD
+719 VEHNVIVD
-727 STGVYF
+727 FTSVYF

>member
-36 LYKVAILGMVFIT
+36 VYKVAILGMVFIT

-69 IYTVLAW
+69 IYAVLAW
-76 ICWGLFI
+76 ICWGLFL

-109 MGLMVC
+109 MELMVC

-136 WETVFQT
+136 WEPVFQT
-143 VIALLCLIFDIP
+143 VIALLCLILDIP
-155 HNIKK
+155 QTIKK
-160 LRHEL
+160 WKYEL
-165 AGKNEKSI
+165 AGKSEESI
-173 YYTDI
+173 HYADI
-178 IFGIVFVALLI
+178 IFGIVFVALMI

-198 SENSYE
+198 SECSSDGVFE
-204 GMLEALLMNVIG
+204 GLLMNVIG

-237 NYVLVSWYARK
+237 NYFLVSWYARK
-248 YPEETRKYFNIPVT
+248 YPEETRKYFNISVT

-290 KIDDYEIYLNDIARI
+290 KIDDYKIYKNDIDRI
-305 NDEDMRGETVI
+305 KDKDMEGEKLL
-316 AGFDIAIDSKDVYL
+316 AGFD
-330 ICTDKKMYPVYK
+330 
-342 DNTFNMSVPQISYEA
+342 
-357 LKWYDTDYKKDYLRI
+357 
-372 SDGKLI
+372 
-378 TSFDWL
+378 
-384 KEKKKQ
+384 
-390 ALESILAEHGI
+390 
-401 PKLDRTLFEVPKHAE
+401 
-416 IKKDGI
+416 
-422 PAGFVE
+422 
-428 NYQAALSNFSEDEK
+428 
-442 EIKSSKIEHD
+442 
-452 ILIYDN
+452 
-458 STYMLL
+458 
-464 TNKRL
+464 
-469 IFVFNEDDFGIPYI
+469 
-483 GVDYFNIS
+483 
-491 IKHQRYGFAENLC
+491 
-504 LRNKN
+504 
-509 LIMPIKGMTE
+509 
-519 LWKRTTIGYLMDK
+519 
-532 AQVMKDAKAM
+532 
-542 LEQSFTEIDMTVIE
+542 TVI
-556 KLEKAKVDDYE
+556 D
-567 IYINDIARINDVD
+567 
-580 MRGETV
+580 
-586 IAGFDILAGSKD
+586 SKD

-629 KWYEVDYKKDYLRI
+629 KWYEVDYKKDYFRI

-671 IPKLD
+671 IPELD

-690 DGIPSEFVENYQAAL
+690 DGIPAEFVENYQTAL
-705 SSFSEDEQ
+705 SSFSEDEE
-713 EIVSDK
+713 EIGSDK
-719 VEHDVIVD
+719 VEHNVIVD
-727 STGVYF
+727 FTSVYF